1 MDSSGRN
8 WVRSDEETV
17 ANERLVPT
25 IRLPITP
32 DAKSCAEVRPERVA
46 RAPFATLKLGIN
58 P

>member
-25 IRLPITP
+25 IRLPLTP
-32 DAKSCAEVRPERVA
+32 EAKSCAAVRPERAA
-46 RAPFATLKLGIN
+46 RELFATLELG
-58 P
+58 

>member
-32 DAKSCAEVRPERVA
+32 EAKSCAAVRPERAA
-46 RAPFATLKLGIN
+46 RELFATLELG
-58 P
+58 